1 MHSPAC
7 RAVYVCASAPRQN
20 RPRMHSLLTQQQTA
34 VLKIHPAAPSTPH
47 LARRNISA
55 RSSSLTALPLLG
67 SKSHVRAPSVTP
79 LHLPLVMIH
88 WLRDDARHHA
98 TTTMPLLT
106 PHTHI
111 AAAAAPPTGQQHTY
125 SSIPSSCGCTI
136 MHHHVPGARQT
147 QTHTHIHIRGG
158 CIPYET
164 SLTPCRL
171 KLPPPWGA
179 NTPHA
184 GLGLLQAGYSCPCPA
199 TAVRVRAGLQSTCCW
214 PQTPP
219 SRCSRQVWCPGPPPP
234 CAGPRGLSAPC

>member
-106 PHTHI
+106 PHTH
-111 AAAAAPPTGQQHTY
+111 
-125 SSIPSSCGCTI
+125 SCGCCTANRPTA
-136 MHHHVPGARQT
+136 HLQQHSVVVWVHNNAPSCSRCT
-147 QTHTHIHIRGG
+147 PNTNTHSHTHPRWVH
-158 CIPYET
+158 
-164 SLTPCRL
+164 SL
-171 KLPPPWGA
+171 
-179 NTPHA
+179 
-184 GLGLLQAGYSCPCPA
+184 
-199 TAVRVRAGLQSTCCW
+199 
-214 PQTPP
+214 
-219 SRCSRQVWCPGPPPP
+219 
-234 CAGPRGLSAPC
+234 